1 MKAGFSHSEVHNAL
15 SIFNASPDYV
25 CWKDTDLNYAM
36 MNDASAKLF
45 GFQSSSVSFNQI
57 NDHDLQCEAAALATK
72 FQQDDQH
79 ILTSGDELTLFNFCK
94 YDHDQWKLLFGK
106 KSLILDESGN
116 KKGVYARFMD
126 VTKCPAFQFIIG
138 ICVSDQTRSQQLN
151 YIVKDR
157 IDDFQLTTRETQVIF
172 YLIRGNTAKEIARKI
187 NLSFRTVEKHIDRI
201 KKKMNV
207 NTRSQLIEKALS
219 LGLLSFLP
227 STVTDS

>member
-1 MKAGFSHSEVHNAL
+1 MKAGFSDKEVHSAL
-15 SIFNASPDYV
+15 SIFNALPDFV

-57 NDHDLQCEAAALATK
+57 SDHDLQCDAAALAPQ

-79 ILTSGDELTLFNFCK
+79 IFSTGEELTIFNFCK

-106 KSLILDESGN
+106 KSLILDAAGN

-126 VTKCPAFQFIIG
+126 VTNCPAFQLIVG
-138 ICVSDQTRSQQLN
+138 ICMSDQTQSLQLN
-151 YIVKDR
+151 YIVKDS
-157 IDDFQLTTRETQVIF
+157 IDEFQLTKRESQVVF

-187 NLSFRTVEKHIDRI
+187 HLSFRTVEKHIDRI

-207 NTRSQLIEKALS
+207 YTRSQLIEKALS
-219 LGLLSFLP
+219 AGLLSFLP
-227 STVTDS
+227 TKVTGS